1 MLLKRLKSKLT
12 KSRIWR
18 TKNQARRYIHEF
30 LGSAKY
36 SRPALNELDRKLER
50 YLPYHSGVFIEA
62 GGNDGY
68 TQSNTY
74 YFEKFKNWRG
84 ILVEPIPELFEKC
97 RNERKN
103 SEVFSYALVSSEYE
117 GSKVTMT
124 FSNLMSLVDGA
135 RKSIAA
141 DNSHIERGA
150 EIQDISTY
158 KVDVP
163 ARTLSQI
170 IDGTNFTEIDLLSLD
185 VEGYELQVLKGLD
198 FSRHAP
204 KFMLIEATFRD
215 EIEDYILDKYEQ
227 VEFLSHHDILY
238 RRRQL

>member
-1 MLLKRLKSKLT
+1 MLLRRLKNKLLR
-12 KSRIWR
+12 SRVWR
-18 TKNQARRYIHEF
+18 AKNRTRRHIYELF
-30 LGSAKY
+30 GSSKY
-36 SRPALNELDRKLER
+36 SRPALNELDRKLEC
-50 YLPYHSGVFIEA
+50 YLPYHNGVFVEA

-97 RNERKN
+97 RKERKN
-103 SEVFSYALVSSEYE
+103 SKVFSYALVSSEY
-117 GSKVTMT
+117 GGTKVSMT

-135 RKSIAA
+135 RKSPAA
-141 DNSHIERGA
+141 DNEHIERGA
-150 EIQDISTY
+150 EIQAISTY

-163 ARTLSQI
+163 ARTLSEV
-170 IDGTNFTEIDLLSLD
+170 IDEAGFQKVDLLSLD

-204 KFMLIEATFRD
+204 KFMLIEATFRE
-215 EIEDYILDKYEQ
+215 EIEGYILDKYE
-227 VEFLSHHDILY
+227 VVDMLSYHDILY
-238 RRRQL
+238 RRKDL